1 MIVGHVISRLV
12 RGLAVGVVHRWFT
25 SLLVVGLIAG
35 IVYGL
40 AAQGLIQVPGLSPT
54 PDALGFVPTSNDV
67 REMVVQEIRPL
78 QSRSGELERI
88 DLILKEKAGNRRL
101 VMAVG
106 QSEAMAIFAD
116 LSAIQSRAKPKIEGP
131 TSYDLM
137 RSLVTELGGTV
148 NRVVVNNVTNETFYA
163 KVIMST
169 ESRMVE
175 VDSRPSDA
183 IALALRARV
192 PIFAESSVL
201 DKAGVSGS

>member
-12 RGLAVGVVHRWFT
+12 RGLAVGIVHRWFT

-35 IVYGL
+35 TVYGL
-40 AAQGLIQVPGLSPT
+40 AVQGLIQVPGLTPT
-54 PDALGFVPTSNDV
+54 PDAVGSVAPTDV

-116 LSAIQSRAKPKIEGP
+116 LNALQSRAKPKIEGP

>member
-12 RGLAVGVVHRWFT
+12 RGLAVGIVHRWFT

-35 IVYGL
+35 TVYGL

-116 LSAIQSRAKPKIEGP
+116 LSAIQTRAKPKIEGP